1 MVAGGDPRRGMVIRG
16 YQCAHRVLLQRWVVV
31 LVAGEQHVDG
41 GLNSGG
47 RWFGRGW
54 SSSER
59 AVKDKLMLALAYCV
73 LEGVTG
79 GVWAPE
85 TASPERIVVEAEAD
99 RGGRSWG
106 RRPPRGPPSGLV
118 GRW

>member
-1 MVAGGDPRRGMVIRG
+1 MVAGGDPRRGMGIRV
-16 YQCAHRVLLQRWVVV
+16 YQCAHRVLPQRWVVV

-59 AVKDKLMLALAYCV
+59 AAKIKLRWGLDYWVQERATD
-73 LEGVTG
+73 E
-79 GVWAPE
+79 VWAPE
-85 TASPERIVVEAEAD
+85 VASPK
-99 RGGRSWG
+99 
-106 RRPPRGPPSGLV
+106 
-118 GRW
+118 